1 MTRNLHAHIT
11 SHLHSA
17 PPTAPAIPR
26 PHGEGRGGASHRASL
41 SRPLG
46 RGFPSRQPLPP
57 PRGGPGR
64 GFPSRQ
70 PHPPL
75 GEGQGGAS
83 HRASLSLPLGRVGEG
98 LPLGRVGEGLH
109 LRQSPS
115 VCEGKNRAS
124 QKSASSAKSARDKIR
139 RSPICL
145 ILRHYS
151 QTFCIT
157 LQPALAAQI
166 TSSQRACRKTPL
178 QGC

>member
-1 MTRNLHAHIT
+1 MTFSCPCYEIGVESSSQLGGTEGWRGLHLRQ
-11 SHLHSA
+11 SPSG
-17 PPTAPAIPR
+17 R
-26 PHGEGRGGASHRASL
+26 EGKKYRASHP
-41 SRPLG
+41 RPLG
-46 RGFPSRQPLPP
+46 RV
-57 PRGGPGR
+57 
-64 GFPSRQ
+64 
-70 PHPPL
+70 
-75 GEGQGGAS
+75 GEGPTIAPAS
-83 HRASLSLPLGRVGEG
+83 PALRGRVGEG
-98 LPLGRVGEGLH
+98 LPLGRVGEWPH